1 MIRYI
6 DGDLVKE
13 SDNIDVIDH
22 GCNCFC
28 VMESGIAPQI
38 KAKFPEAYAVD
49 CATIKGDKSKLGTI
63 THTLNTKPVVVNIYS
78 QYDTKGRR
86 EGKMDLD
93 YDALR
98 SGLKELKAKF
108 SGKHIGLPMI
118 GSGLAG
124 GSWDIIEQIIEEE
137 MRGEYVTI
145 VRYVP

>member
-13 SDNIDVIDH
+13 SDNFDVIAQ